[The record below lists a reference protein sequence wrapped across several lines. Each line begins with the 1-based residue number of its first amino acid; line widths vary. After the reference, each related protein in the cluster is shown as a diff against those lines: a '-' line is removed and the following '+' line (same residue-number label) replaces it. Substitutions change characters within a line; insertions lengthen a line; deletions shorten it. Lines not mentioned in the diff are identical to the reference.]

1 METLKNI
8 HISFTYSGTIL
19 WRPYYVPDTGSATL
33 ELLLCAKHIGIFSS
47 RSGGGHRIQKW
58 KETSPP
64 TPQGKRIGVSS
75 WAESSSLHLGAS
87 WHVPL
92 RVLFFFFP
100 KLSAVNDGSPATKS
114 LVRLL
119 SVDNTPATH
128 QQFLLWCLLA
138 HPQVVVKLI
147 F

>member
-1 METLKNI
+1 MAC
-8 HISFTYSGTIL
+8 SFAG
-19 WRPYYVPDTGSATL
+19 
-33 ELLLCAKHIGIFSS
+33 
-47 RSGGGHRIQKW
+47 
-58 KETSPP
+58 
-64 TPQGKRIGVSS
+64 
-75 WAESSSLHLGAS
+75 
-87 WHVPL
+87 
-92 RVLFFFFP
+92 FFFFFS

>member
-1 METLKNI
+1 M
-8 HISFTYSGTIL
+8 
-19 WRPYYVPDTGSATL
+19 
-33 ELLLCAKHIGIFSS
+33 
-47 RSGGGHRIQKW
+47 
-58 KETSPP
+58 
-64 TPQGKRIGVSS
+64 SS

-138 HPQVVVKLI
+138 HPQVDVKLI

>member
-1 METLKNI
+1 METFKSI
-8 HISFTYSGTIL
+8 HLSVIYSGTIL
-19 WRPYYVPDTGSATL
+19 WRPYYVPGIGSATL

-47 RSGGGHRIQKW
+47 HSGGGHRIQKW
-58 KETSPP
+58 KETLPP
-64 TPQGKRIGVSS
+64 TPQGKHLGVSS

-92 RVLFFFFP
+92 RFFFFFS
-100 KLSAVNDGSPATKS
+100 KLSAASDGSPAMKS

-138 HPQVVVKLI
+138 HPQVKLI

>member
-1 METLKNI
+1 MPGI
-8 HISFTYSGTIL
+8 
-19 WRPYYVPDTGSATL
+19 GSATL

-47 RSGGGHRIQKW
+47 HSGGGHRIQKW
-58 KETSPP
+58 KETLPP
-64 TPQGKRIGVSS
+64 TPQGKHLGVSS

-92 RVLFFFFP
+92 RFFFFFS
-100 KLSAVNDGSPATKS
+100 KLSAASDGSPAMKS

-138 HPQVVVKLI
+138 HPQVKLI